1 MELDTKLTE
10 NFALQPMLLS
20 DNYLVKPYIKDE
32 FSFEPPSSKG
42 FLQDF
47 HHPDDQFQTNG
58 SSSNPIFGVQTQ
70 CYDSFNNFTYGC
82 STDFDIPECKPFADN
97 CGNGHVMDNF
107 QSGGYLNLSQRNPID
122 IVGSDGID
130 MAYTAYQDIKPVSFV
145 VPDELSSITA
155 ENMYYKRVGMNKNRA
170 LPTTI
175 RTYKGRKKC
184 NVVKGQWTIEE
195 DRYKK
200 GLNICFCLS
209 PCLVFCSLFLIMY

>member
-10 NFALQPMLLS
+10 NFASQPMLLS
-20 DNYLVKPYIKDE
+20 DNYLMKPYIKDE
-32 FSFEPPSSKG
+32 FSFEAPSSKG

-47 HHPDDQFQTNG
+47 HHPDQFQTNE
-58 SSSNPIFGVQTQ
+58 SSSNPIFGVPTQ

-82 STDFDIPECKPFADN
+82 STDFDISECKPFADN
-97 CGNGHVMDNF
+97 CGHGHVMDNF

-122 IVGSDGID
+122 IIGSDRID
-130 MAYTAYQDIKPVSFV
+130 MAAYIAYQDIKPVNFV

-155 ENMYYKRVGMNKNRA
+155 ENMYYKRVAMNKNRA

-200 GLNICFCLS
+200 GLIF
-209 PCLVFCSLFLIMY
+209 VFVFLHVWFFFFSFF